1 MDVSVIIVNYNT
13 KQLTLN
19 CIESIFLHT
28 HDVNFEV
35 IVVDNA
41 STDGSVESLNKDKRI
56 LFIESPDNLGF
67 GRANNLGYQY
77 ATGKYVFLLNSD
89 TLLLNN
95 AIKCFYDWME
105 YSAASNVAC
114 IGCLLLNFQGR
125 PMHSFGYFP
134 SLNKVARSIM
144 LNYLPFLRTSKDVGI
159 VKKSNEGLPVDYITG
174 ADLFIR
180 RTVIEKCGLFD
191 PDYFM
196 YYEETDMQYRYFH
209 AGYHSELIF
218 TPQIQHL
225 QGASFQKRKSLKGL
239 RLSMLGCFLYSKKNF
254 PLYKYGVMRI
264 LYLLMIPKIL
274 IYPVSWREKRLV
286 LRSMIGQF

>member
-13 KQLTLN
+13 KELILN
-19 CIESIFLHT
+19 CIDSIFLHT
-28 HDVNFEV
+28 HDVSFEV
-35 IVVDNA
+35 IVIDNA
-41 STDGSVESLNKDKRI
+41 STDGSVEVLKKDKRI
-56 LFIESPDNLGF
+56 VFVASSDNLGF
-67 GRANNLGYQY
+67 GKANNLGYQY

-105 YSAASNVAC
+105 HKAASNVSC
-114 IGCLLLNFQGR
+114 VGCLLLDFRGK

-134 SLNKVARSIM
+134 SLNKVVRSIM
-144 LNYLPFLRTSKDVGI
+144 LNYLPFFSTPKDVGI
-159 VKKSNEGLPVDYITG
+159 VKKSNDGYPVDYITG

-196 YYEETDMQYRYFH
+196 YYEETDMQYRYFS

-218 TPQIQHL
+218 TPKIQHL
-225 QGASFQKRKSLKGL
+225 QGASIQKEKSLKRL
-239 RLSMLGCFLYSKKNF
+239 RLSMLGCFLYSKKNVPF
-254 PLYKYGVMRI
+254 YKYIIIRI
-264 LYLLMIPKIL
+264 LYLLLIPKIL
-274 IYPVSWREKRLV
+274 IYPDIWQEKRLM
-286 LRSMIGQF
+286 LKSMMSV